1 MLQGDF
7 MIIWI
12 NGSFGV
18 GKTTIA
24 ENLKHRITNSIIYD
38 PEKVG
43 MFLYKTFP
51 EKKDDFQ
58 DYKLWR
64 MINYELLKNLDTK
77 FEVIIVPMTI
87 TNLQYY
93 DEIIG
98 RLQND
103 GVKVLHFILTA
114 DKDKIIIRLNARGNS
129 TEWAYRQVDRCVK
142 AFQNNS
148 FKGQKIDTNN
158 KSIGEICNCLMKTIN
173 D

>member
-1 MLQGDF
+1 

-24 ENLKHRITNSIIYD
+24 ENLKDRITNSKIYD

-43 MFLYKTFP
+43 MFLYKTLP

-58 DYKLWR
+58 DYELWR
-64 MINYELLKNLDTK
+64 TINYEMLKELDK
-77 FEVIIVPMTI
+77 HNEVIIVPMTI

-93 DEIIG
+93 KDIVG
-98 RLQND
+98 RLQR
-103 GVKVLHFILTA
+103 GGIKVLHFILTA
-114 DKDKIIIRLNARGNS
+114 DKEKIISRLNARGNS
-129 TEWAYRQVDRCVK
+129 TEWAYRQVDRCVT

-148 FKGQKIDTNN
+148 FECQRIDTNN
-158 KSIGEICNCLMKTIN
+158 KSIVEICNYLIKTIN
-173 D
+173 NLL

>member
-1 MLQGDF
+1 

-18 GKTTIA
+18 GKTTVA
-24 ENLKHRITNSIIYD
+24 EKLKEKIDKSIIYD
-38 PEKVG
+38 PEKIG
-43 MFLYKTFP
+43 MFLSNTLPTKEY
-51 EKKDDFQ
+51 DFQ

-64 MINYELLKNLDTK
+64 TINYEMLKNLYTE

-98 RLQND
+98 RLERD
-103 GVKVLHFILTA
+103 GITIKHFILIA
-114 DKDKIIIRLNARGNS
+114 SKENIISRLNARGNS
-129 TEWAYRQVDRCVK
+129 TEWAYMQVDRCDR
-142 AFQNNS
+142 AFKDNC
-148 FKGQKIDTNN
+148 FGGQKIDTNN
-158 KSIGEICNCLMKTIN
+158 KSVDDVCNNIIKLIN